1 MSSLIGALLDRV
13 PRRTPTVE
21 DRTALPFSSPARGLA
36 AYQRT
41 PALSTRVMEN
51 VGTVYAIVSK
61 TAESVAAVNWHLYRK
76 STDNRRRYAHDGMD
90 DRREVTGGHPALK
103 VWENPN
109 PHMTQRHIVE
119 SFTQYMLLTG
129 ESWWHLPTTA
139 PSLGPYEIWPMRPD
153 RVAVVEDPDLYIS
166 GFEYMA
172 RDGQRIHLEPREVI
186 FSRRPNP
193 YDEYRGI
200 GPIQSILAKADSVRY
215 SDQWNLSYFL
225 NSAEPGGILKVN
237 ADLSDREIE
246 RLRTRWEESLQG
258 PHNAHRMAILDAEES
273 EWIQNA
279 STQRDMQFVELQT
292 LNAEKIR
299 EAFAFPKFML
309 GTTEDANR
317 ASAQAAEYIYARYTL
332 IPILERIK
340 QALNSQ
346 FLPLFGASG
355 AGVEFDYDS
364 PVPSDEEAENASL
377 TTRSAAAMAL
387 IGAGFYAPEV
397 REALGLP
404 EFSYGEPNADKDR
417 ELVIKVLTG
426 APTLAPQ
433 LLPLL
438 GIDVPAAPVADNVVT
453 PSPDDTDGVV
463 PAREAAGTETGVADI
478 DTVSAILNAQRWV
491 VVTQDDDNRCG
502 PCAANDGKLYKN
514 REQAYKDYPNGTSYV
529 NCVGEEYG
537 NDCRCKVVKRGK
549 AGNDTDEEVNG
560 G

>member
-1 MSSLIGALLDRV
+1 MSSLIGAILERV
-13 PRRTPTVE
+13 PRRTAPIE
-21 DRTALPFSSPARGLA
+21 DRASLPFSAPSRGVPTYTRPAA
-36 AYQRT
+36 M
-41 PALSTRVMEN
+41 STRIMEN
-51 VGTVYAIVSK
+51 VGTVYAIASK
-61 TAESVAAVNWHLYRK
+61 TAESVAAVQWHLYRK

-90 DRREVTGGHPALK
+90 DRREVTSGHPALR

-109 PHMTQRHIVE
+109 PHTTQREIVE
-119 SFTQYMLLTG
+119 SFAQYMVLTG
-129 ESWWHLPTTA
+129 EAWWHLPMKA
-139 PSLGPYEIWPMRPD
+139 PSLGPYEIWTLRPD
-153 RVAVVEDPDLYIS
+153 RIAIIEDPDVYIA
-166 GFEYMA
+166 GYEYMA
-172 RDGQRIHLEPREVI
+172 RDGRRIRLEPDEVI

-215 SDQWNLSYFL
+215 SDQWNLNYFL
-225 NSAEPGGILKVN
+225 NSAEPGGIYKAN
-237 ADLSDREIE
+237 ADLSDRDRE
-246 RLRTRWEESLQG
+246 RLRTRWEESFKG
-258 PHNAHRMAILDAEES
+258 PNNAHRFAILDGEDG

-279 STQRDMQFVELQT
+279 NTQRDMQFVELQT

-340 QALNSQ
+340 QALNSH

-355 AGVEFDYDS
+355 EGVEFDYDS
-364 PVPSDEEAENASL
+364 PVPADEVAEDASL
-377 TTRSAAAMAL
+377 SARSDAATAL

-404 EFSYGEPNADKDR
+404 EFSYGEPNADKNR

-438 GIDVPAAPVADNVVT
+438 GIDVPAAPQSDNVVT
-453 PSPDDTDGVV
+453 PPSDD
-463 PAREAAGTETGVADI
+463 EAAQKTSGAAGAETSVDNI
-478 DTVSAILNAQRWV
+478 FNAQRWEARAV
-491 VVTQDDDNRCG
+491 IDDNTCA
-502 PCAANDGKLYKN
+502 PCLENDGKTYKN
-514 REQAYKDYPNGTSYV
+514 REQAYRDYPGGSSYV
-529 NCVGEEYG
+529 GCVGEEYG
-537 NDCRCKVVKRGK
+537 NQCRCTVIKRGK
-549 AGNDTDEEVNG
+549 SDNEGDQP
-560 G
+560 